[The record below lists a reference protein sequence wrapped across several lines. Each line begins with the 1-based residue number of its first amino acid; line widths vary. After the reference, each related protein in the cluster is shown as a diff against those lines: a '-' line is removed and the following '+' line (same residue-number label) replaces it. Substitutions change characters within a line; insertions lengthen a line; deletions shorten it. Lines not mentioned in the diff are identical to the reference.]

1 MISTLVKSS
10 SSQTGQN
17 ISKQP
22 VTTCCNST
30 LKSLLST
37 YQINISNWKET
48 GLEQEMR
55 IQICYDADEPSSGSS
70 LPSRR

>member
-1 MISTLVKSS
+1 MSTSVKSS
-10 SSQTGQN
+10 SSKTGQK

-22 VTTCCNST
+22 VTTYCNST
-30 LKSLLST
+30 LKSLLSI

-55 IQICYDADEPSSGSS
+55 IHICYDGDEPSSRSM
-70 LPSRR
+70 LPRWR